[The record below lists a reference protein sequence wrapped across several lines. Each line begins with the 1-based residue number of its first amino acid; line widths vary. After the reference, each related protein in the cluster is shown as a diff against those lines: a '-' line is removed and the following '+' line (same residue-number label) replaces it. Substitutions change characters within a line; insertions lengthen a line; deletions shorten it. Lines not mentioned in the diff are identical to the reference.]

1 MRELKVEDE
10 SNRTPPLP
18 APAAVVVMSAEEE
31 EQKPPKPTVE
41 DSSPAIP
48 LRDQAV
54 ARLRS
59 AEEEILRGIEFFF
72 RNGFFLSFVLSQ
84 RRIERERFF
93 VLAAL

>member
-31 EQKPPKPTVE
+31 EQKPPKPPVE

-72 RNGFFLSFVLSQ
+72 SRWVFSFVRS
-84 RRIERERFF
+84 FSTSN
-93 VLAAL
+93 